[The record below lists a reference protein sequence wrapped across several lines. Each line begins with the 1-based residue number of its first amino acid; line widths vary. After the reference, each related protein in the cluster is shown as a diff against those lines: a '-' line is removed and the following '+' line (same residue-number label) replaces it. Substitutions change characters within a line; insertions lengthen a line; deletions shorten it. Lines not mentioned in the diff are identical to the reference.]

1 MAHALKQANL
11 RTMVIEGGMKAW
23 VRAGGETELV
33 PEGDVRHLP
42 RFD

>member
-1 MAHALKQANL
+1 M
-11 RTMVIEGGMKAW
+11 RAW
-23 VRAGGETELV
+23 ERAGGEMELV